1 MSKTILITGA
11 TSGIGLEM
19 AKSMAKL
26 DQSNKIIIIG
36 RNLEKTQKA
45 IKEIQVF
52 SENTNIDFLLA
63 DLSLMQEVLTV
74 VKEFKSKYS
83 ILDVLINN
91 AGVYLPNKILT
102 TEGLE
107 LTVATNYFSP
117 FYLSNLLLD
126 NLKLSEAGKIINVS
140 SGAYSS
146 GQINFNNFNS
156 QESFNGGQNYCNS
169 KLAINF
175 FTQELAKRLK
185 NTKVA
190 VNAFNPGKVATNLN
204 RHLQFIPSTDF
215 TAIDAAENGI
225 WLASNSSLNKIS
237 GKYFYLKQIQELN
250 LNANL
255 QTELWNFTEETLNK
269 KLKLE
274 TR

>member
-117 FYLSNLLLD
+117 F
-126 NLKLSEAGKIINVS
+126 
-140 SGAYSS
+140 
-146 GQINFNNFNS
+146 
-156 QESFNGGQNYCNS
+156 
-169 KLAINF
+169 
-175 FTQELAKRLK
+175 
-185 NTKVA
+185 
-190 VNAFNPGKVATNLN
+190 
-204 RHLQFIPSTDF
+204 
-215 TAIDAAENGI
+215 
-225 WLASNSSLNKIS
+225 
-237 GKYFYLKQIQELN
+237 
-250 LNANL
+250 
-255 QTELWNFTEETLNK
+255 
-269 KLKLE
+269 
-274 TR
+274 